1 MLAQS
6 AVNEEETEDE
16 GVKVRAGAF
25 AHPAR
30 VKEEDFRGLNCGFS
44 LSLSLSLGE
53 SKKGKKKLNRLTKTD
68 PLLLSCAEHD
78 GAFDTTARNKAI
90 DILQSEGKKYH
101 LQLFQGVSHGFA
113 SRGDLDDPYESEFF
127 WFMVRQIPGWDAERF

>member
-30 VKEEDFRGLNCGFS
+30 VKEEDFRGLKCGFS
-44 LSLSLSLGE
+44 LSLSLAE
-53 SKKGKKKLNRLTKTD
+53 SKK
-68 PLLLSCAEHD
+68 
-78 GAFDTTARNKAI
+78 
-90 DILQSEGKKYH
+90 
-101 LQLFQGVSHGFA
+101 
-113 SRGDLDDPYESEFF
+113 
-127 WFMVRQIPGWDAERF
+127 ERKS

>member
-1 MLAQS
+1 MW
-6 AVNEEETEDE
+6 V
-16 GVKVRAGAF
+16 
-25 AHPAR
+25 
-30 VKEEDFRGLNCGFS
+30 
-44 LSLSLSLGE
+44 LSLSLS
-53 SKKGKKKLNRLTKTD
+53 SRKQKGKKKLNRLTKTD

-78 GAFDTTARNKAI
+78 GAFDTAARNKAV

-127 WFMVRQIPGWDAERF
+127 FGSWLARYLVGMLKGFDCRMV